1 VLEVLRP
8 VEARPE
14 WRSIEAHRT
23 SGGWCEIRLSGMAAD
38 LGRSLDGEI
47 GLQATLEQVDERVW
61 SLSISTRR
69 FAQFVC
75 IDVPGYRPDDSW
87 FHLAPE
93 ANRSDALHRD
103 GSDTMTPRGQVRAL
117 NSVAAARV
125 SP

>member
-1 VLEVLRP
+1 MGV
-8 VEARPE
+8 
-14 WRSIEAHRT
+14 
-23 SGGWCEIRLSGMAAD
+23 G
-38 LGRSLDGEI
+38 LGRSERGI
-47 GLQATLEQVDERVW
+47 GLQATLEQVDEQVW

-69 FAQFVC
+69 FAQFIC

-87 FHLAPE
+87 FHLAPG
-93 ANRSDALHRD
+93 ANRSVALHRD

>member
-1 VLEVLRP
+1 MNP
-8 VEARPE
+8 VGR
-14 WRSIEAHRT
+14 
-23 SGGWCEIRLSGMAAD
+23 CLLSGMGVG
-38 LGRSLDGEI
+38 LGRSERGI
-47 GLQATLEQVDERVW
+47 GLQATLEQVDEQVW

-69 FAQFVC
+69 FAQFIC

-117 NSVAAARV
+117 DSVAAARA